1 MVEHGPQHLI
11 ALLHQEAAVVPAVDG
26 EDEVHRVL
34 KAQAEVFAVG
44 AARLGRGVDGDVEHF
59 LSVRK
64 ALFIGEQIDELLVV
78 FHRKGA
84 RAGVEEFILLRPLRE
99 VAVHIADAFLL
110 AGVEGEQTE
119 ILLVGLIV
127 APVRRALEIHRV
139 HGVPCPLEPLVLPGK
154 HTAARAAGRHNIL
167 PAFRK
172 GLPLLLLGHVAL
184 IAAGVLVPLRHAAS
198 RRHTELGDDD
208 GHRVMPPQ
216 GAQIGKVGVH
226 RAGLIVE
233 VRSAQHGT
241 DGRAGTGLHTRDDGL
256 AVPDGRAVHHRGVE
270 DIVEIVGIVGIDMIG
285 NELPGKKGVLRTDM
299 LHIHLRALHKKG
311 RDILRIEER
320 IGGRPVGEGDEPLA
334 LIAAALVFNDPVA
347 RLRQHGLKGG
357 GVLRRGEVR
366 SLIGRQIGVFVVGVG
381 DGHILPLH
389 TENIADDPAGNILI
403 VKARSRAPPERD
415 LLVAVQNVDQRA
427 PVLDKCIEK
436 VLIVGVAVGILHIVV
451 DPHAVDQPERL
462 LAVLLAQRVVFIE
475 GIIKIVMQRNVNA
488 YGIGAHLLHLPEP
501 AQVGLP
507 VDGVVRRPLAR
518 KADAEVYALN
528 GKRLGTAAAIHVNAL
543 RIRGHKGRHRL
554 VRLQVDVPSQ
564 PVARRVISKIEQDQ
578 SGKRDDKFFHGS
590 ALAFSVVEFLI
601 SGFVAVLAQNVDV
614 LVHPRAALD
623 AKALHLRDGSRV

>member
-1 MVEHGPQHLI
+1 M
-11 ALLHQEAAVVPAVDG
+11 
-26 EDEVHRVL
+26 
-34 KAQAEVFAVG
+34 
-44 AARLGRGVDGDVEHF
+44 
-59 LSVRK
+59 
-64 ALFIGEQIDELLVV
+64 
-78 FHRKGA
+78 
-84 RAGVEEFILLRPLRE
+84 
-99 VAVHIADAFLL
+99 
-110 AGVEGEQTE
+110 
-119 ILLVGLIV
+119 
-127 APVRRALEIHRV
+127 
-139 HGVPCPLEPLVLPGK
+139 HGVPGALEPFVLPGK

-270 DIVEIVGIVGIDMIG
+270 AIVEIVGIVGIDMIG

-415 LLVAVQNVDQRA
+415 LLVAVQNVDQCA
-427 PVLDKCIEK
+427 PVPDEGLKK
-436 VLIVGVAVGILHIVV
+436 VLVIGVAVGVLDIVV
-451 DPHAVDQPERL
+451 HPYAVDEPERFLVRL
-462 LAVLLAQRVVFIE
+462 LARGVVLVEGVVE
-475 GIIKIVMQRNVNA
+475 VVVERNVDA
-488 YGIGAHLLHLPEP
+488 HGVRAHLLHLGKP
-501 AQVGLP
+501 AQIGLLA
-507 VDGVVRRPLAR
+507 DGVVRRPLAR
-518 KADAEVYALN
+518 DAHAEVHALD
-528 GKRLGTAAAIHVNAL
+528 GELL
-543 RIRGHKGRHRL
+543 RSHATVHIKVLRVGGHESADRR
-554 VRLQVDVPSQ
+554 VRLKVDVPAEV
-564 PVARRVISKIEQDQ
+564 VAR
-578 SGKRDDKFFHGS
+578 G
-590 ALAFSVVEFLI
+590 VVGEI
-601 SGFVAVLAQNVDV
+601 A
-614 LVHPRAALD
+614 
-623 AKALHLRDGSRV
+623 

>member
-1 MVEHGPQHLI
+1 M
-11 ALLHQEAAVVPAVDG
+11 
-26 EDEVHRVL
+26 
-34 KAQAEVFAVG
+34 
-44 AARLGRGVDGDVEHF
+44 
-59 LSVRK
+59 
-64 ALFIGEQIDELLVV
+64 
-78 FHRKGA
+78 
-84 RAGVEEFILLRPLRE
+84 
-99 VAVHIADAFLL
+99 
-110 AGVEGEQTE
+110 
-119 ILLVGLIV
+119 
-127 APVRRALEIHRV
+127 
-139 HGVPCPLEPLVLPGK
+139 
-154 HTAARAAGRHNIL
+154 
-167 PAFRK
+167 
-172 GLPLLLLGHVAL
+172 AL
-184 IAAGVLVPLRHAAS
+184 IASGVPVDLRHAAPS
-198 RRHTELGDDD
+198 GNAELGDDD

-216 GAQIGKVGVH
+216 GAQIGKVGVR

-241 DGRAGTGLHTRDDGL
+241 DGRAGTGLRTGDDGL
-256 AVPDGRAVHHRGVE
+256 AVPDGRAVHRRGVE
-270 DIVEIVGIVGIDMIG
+270 DIVEIVGIVGIHMVG
-285 NELPGKKGVLRTDM
+285 GKLTGEEGILSADVL
-299 LHIHLRALHKKG
+299 HVHLRALHKES
-311 RDILRIEER
+311 RDILRVEEGV
-320 IGGRPVGEGDEPLA
+320 GGRPVGKRHKA
-334 LIAAALVFNDPVA
+334 LGLVAAALVFNDPVA
-347 RLRQHGLKGG
+347 HLREHGFKGG

-389 TENIADDPAGNILI
+389 AEDVGDDPAGNILI

-415 LLVAVQNVDQRA
+415 LLVAVQNVDQCA
-427 PVLDKCIEK
+427 PVLDKRIEK

-462 LAVLLAQRVVFIE
+462 LAVLHAQRVVFIE

-518 KADAEVYALN
+518 DAHAEVYALN
-528 GKRLGTAAAIHVNAL
+528 DKRLGTAAAIHVNAL

-590 ALAFSVVEFLI
+590 ALAFSVVEFLVF
-601 SGFVAVLAQNVDV
+601 GFVAVLAQNVDI
-614 LVHPRAALD
+614 LVHPRAALR
-623 AKALHLRDGSRV
+623 AEALHLRDGLGVRVRVSLCG

>member
-1 MVEHGPQHLI
+1 
-11 ALLHQEAAVVPAVDG
+11 
-26 EDEVHRVL
+26 
-34 KAQAEVFAVG
+34 
-44 AARLGRGVDGDVEHF
+44 
-59 LSVRK
+59 
-64 ALFIGEQIDELLVV
+64 
-78 FHRKGA
+78 
-84 RAGVEEFILLRPLRE
+84 
-99 VAVHIADAFLL
+99 
-110 AGVEGEQTE
+110 
-119 ILLVGLIV
+119 
-127 APVRRALEIHRV
+127 
-139 HGVPCPLEPLVLPGK
+139 
-154 HTAARAAGRHNIL
+154 
-167 PAFRK
+167 
-172 GLPLLLLGHVAL
+172 
-184 IAAGVLVPLRHAAS
+184 
-198 RRHTELGDDD
+198 
-208 GHRVMPPQ
+208 
-216 GAQIGKVGVH
+216 
-226 RAGLIVE
+226 
-233 VRSAQHGT
+233 
-241 DGRAGTGLHTRDDGL
+241 
-256 AVPDGRAVHHRGVE
+256 
-270 DIVEIVGIVGIDMIG
+270 MIG

-347 RLRQHGLKGG
+347 HLREHGFKGG

-389 TENIADDPAGNILI
+389 TENIADDPAGNVLI

-427 PVLDKCIEK
+427 PVLDKRIEK
-436 VLIVGVAVGILHIVV
+436 VLIVGVAVGVLDIVV
-451 DPHAVDQPERL
+451 HPYAVDEPERFLVRL
-462 LAVLLAQRVVFIE
+462 LARGVVLVEGVVE
-475 GIIKIVMQRNVNA
+475 VVVERNVDA
-488 YGIGAHLLHLPEP
+488 HGVGAHLLHLPEP

-590 ALAFSVVEFLI
+590 ALAFSVVEFLVF
-601 SGFVAVLAQNVDV
+601 GFVAVLAQNVDI
-614 LVHPRAALD
+614 LVHPRAALR
-623 AKALHLRDGSRV
+623 AEALHLRDGSRV

>member
-1 MVEHGPQHLI
+1 
-11 ALLHQEAAVVPAVDG
+11 
-26 EDEVHRVL
+26 
-34 KAQAEVFAVG
+34 
-44 AARLGRGVDGDVEHF
+44 
-59 LSVRK
+59 
-64 ALFIGEQIDELLVV
+64 
-78 FHRKGA
+78 
-84 RAGVEEFILLRPLRE
+84 
-99 VAVHIADAFLL
+99 
-110 AGVEGEQTE
+110 
-119 ILLVGLIV
+119 
-127 APVRRALEIHRV
+127 
-139 HGVPCPLEPLVLPGK
+139 
-154 HTAARAAGRHNIL
+154 
-167 PAFRK
+167 
-172 GLPLLLLGHVAL
+172 
-184 IAAGVLVPLRHAAS
+184 
-198 RRHTELGDDD
+198 
-208 GHRVMPPQ
+208 
-216 GAQIGKVGVH
+216 
-226 RAGLIVE
+226 
-233 VRSAQHGT
+233 
-241 DGRAGTGLHTRDDGL
+241 
-256 AVPDGRAVHHRGVE
+256 
-270 DIVEIVGIVGIDMIG
+270 MIG

-389 TENIADDPAGNILI
+389 AEDVGDDPAGNILI

-427 PVLDKCIEK
+427 PVLDKRIEK

>member
-11 ALLHQEAAVVPAVDG
+11 ALLHHEAAVLSAVDG
-26 EDEVHRVL
+26 KDEINRAV
-34 KAQAEVFAVG
+34 KAQAIVFAVG
-44 AARLGRGVDGDVEHF
+44 AAGLRRGVDGDKHPLFPVC
-59 LSVRK
+59 K
-64 ALFIGEQIDELLVV
+64 ALLIGQKVDIALIVL
-78 FHRKGA
+78 HGKRSLA
-84 RAGVEEFILLRPLRE
+84 RVEEFILLRPLRE
-99 VAVHIADAFLL
+99 AAVHIADAFLL
-110 AGVEGEQTE
+110 AGVEGKQTE

-139 HGVPCPLEPLVLPGK
+139 HGVPGALEPFVLPGK

-208 GHRVMPPQ
+208 WHCMMPPQ

-226 RAGLIVE
+226 RAGPIVKVLLPE
-233 VRSAQHGT
+233 QLA

-270 DIVEIVGIVGIDMIG
+270 AIVEIVGIVGIDMIG

-357 GVLRRGEVR
+357 GVLRRGEIR
-366 SLIGRQIGVFVVGVG
+366 ALIRRHIGILVVGVG

-427 PVLDKCIEK
+427 PVLDKRIEK
-436 VLIVGVAVGILHIVV
+436 VLIVGVAVGVLDIVV
-451 DPHAVDQPERL
+451 HPYAVDEPERFLVRL
-462 LAVLLAQRVVFIE
+462 LARGVVLVEGVVE
-475 GIIKIVMQRNVNA
+475 VVVERNVDA
-488 YGIGAHLLHLPEP
+488 HGVRAHLLHLGKP
-501 AQVGLP
+501 AQIGLLA
-507 VDGVVRRPLAR
+507 DGVVRRPLAR
-518 KADAEVYALN
+518 DAHAEVHALD
-528 GKRLGTAAAIHVNAL
+528 GELLRSRAAVHIKVL
-543 RIRGHKGRHRL
+543 RVGGHESADRR
-554 VRLQVDVPSQ
+554 VRLKVDVPAEV
-564 PVARRVISKIEQDQ
+564 VAR
-578 SGKRDDKFFHGS
+578 G
-590 ALAFSVVEFLI
+590 VVGEI
-601 SGFVAVLAQNVDV
+601 A
-614 LVHPRAALD
+614 
-623 AKALHLRDGSRV
+623 

>member
-1 MVEHGPQHLI
+1 MVEHGPQHLV

-26 EDEVHRVL
+26 EDEVNRAV

-44 AARLGRGVDGDVEHF
+44 AARLGRGVDGDVERF
-59 LSVRK
+59 LPVRK

-84 RAGVEEFILLRPLRE
+84 RAGIEELILLHPLRE

-139 HGVPCPLEPLVLPGK
+139 HGVPGALEPLVLPGK
-154 HTAARAAGRHNIL
+154 DAAARAVCRGDVA
-167 PAFRK
+167 PAVHER
-172 GLPLLLLGHVAL
+172 LPLLLLGHVAL
-184 IAAGVLVPLRHAAS
+184 IAAGVLIPLRHAAS
-198 RRHTELGDDD
+198 RRHAELGDDD

-270 DIVEIVGIVGIDMIG
+270 DIAEIVGIVGIHMVG
-285 NELPGKKGVLRTDM
+285 GKLTGKKGVLSADV
-299 LHIHLRALHKKG
+299 LHVHLRALHKES

-347 RLRQHGLKGG
+347 HLREHGFKGG

-366 SLIGRQIGVFVVGVG
+366 SLIGRQIGILVVGVG

-389 TENIADDPAGNILI
+389 AENIADDPAGNVLI

-415 LLVAVQNVDQRA
+415 LLVAVQNVDQCA
-427 PVLDKCIEK
+427 PVPDEGLKK
-436 VLIVGVAVGILHIVV
+436 VLIVGVAVGVLDIVV
-451 DPHAVDQPERL
+451 HPYAVDQPERL
-462 LAVLLAQRVVFIE
+462 LAVLLARGVVLVE
-475 GIIKIVMQRNVNA
+475 GVVEVVVERNIDAHGV
-488 YGIGAHLLHLPEP
+488 GAHLLHLPEP

-518 KADAEVYALN
+518 DAHAEVYALN
-528 GKRLGTAAAIHVNAL
+528 DKRLGTAAVIHVNAL

-590 ALAFSVVEFLI
+590 ALAFSVVEFLVF
-601 SGFVAVLAQNVDV
+601 GFVAVLAQNVDI
-614 LVHPRAALD
+614 LVHPRAALR
-623 AKALHLRDGSRV
+623 AEALHLRDGSRV

>member
-1 MVEHGPQHLI
+1 M
-11 ALLHQEAAVVPAVDG
+11 
-26 EDEVHRVL
+26 
-34 KAQAEVFAVG
+34 
-44 AARLGRGVDGDVEHF
+44 
-59 LSVRK
+59 
-64 ALFIGEQIDELLVV
+64 
-78 FHRKGA
+78 
-84 RAGVEEFILLRPLRE
+84 
-99 VAVHIADAFLL
+99 
-110 AGVEGEQTE
+110 
-119 ILLVGLIV
+119 
-127 APVRRALEIHRV
+127 
-139 HGVPCPLEPLVLPGK
+139 HGVPCPLEPFVLPGK
-154 HTAARAAGRHNIL
+154 DTAARAVCRGDVA
-167 PAFRK
+167 PAVHER
-172 GLPLLLLGHVAL
+172 LPLLLLGHVAL

-270 DIVEIVGIVGIDMIG
+270 AIVEIVGIVGIDMIG

-311 RDILRIEER
+311 RDILRVEER

-357 GVLRRGEVR
+357 GVLRRGEIR
-366 SLIGRQIGVFVVGVG
+366 ALIRRHIGILVVGVG

-389 TENIADDPAGNILI
+389 TENIADDPAGNILT

-427 PVLDKCIEK
+427 PVLDKRIEK

-451 DPHAVDQPERL
+451 DPHAVDEPERFLVRL
-462 LAVLLAQRVVFIE
+462 LARGVVLVEGVVE
-475 GIIKIVMQRNVNA
+475 VVVERNVDA
-488 YGIGAHLLHLPEP
+488 HGVRAHLLHLGKP
-501 AQVGLP
+501 AQIGLLA
-507 VDGVVRRPLAR
+507 DGVVRRPLAR

-528 GKRLGTAAAIHVNAL
+528 DKRLGTAAAIHVNAL

-614 LVHPRAALD
+614 LVHPRAALR
-623 AKALHLRDGSRV
+623 AEALHLRDGLGVRVRVSLCG